1 MGSQGQKERPAQYW
15 GRSRRPLDPPH
26 GASTSLLRAEAFISP
41 LSREPG
47 LTECAGEPGGLQ
59 DGPGRPG
66 ALMEEGV
73 ELQHVSWGLGWRGHQ
88 QGESWGTGGSPRAF
102 PLTLWCMANENG
114 RARLGLLVTRGP
126 DWCEHRGCGGV
137 TEGPGGPSR
146 GSYPTPSGWRTR
158 RPGSGAGRWWP
169 GTGAR
174 PAREGGPHG
183 HVLGQQHGECC
194 LPHTPQEVPGPQIG
208 AYSPSLLAPLWVLA
222 APEVKEKGKHGP
234 TGK

>member
-1 MGSQGQKERPAQYW
+1 MGSQGQKEPPAQYW
-15 GRSRRPLDPPH
+15 GRSCRPLDPPH
-26 GASTSLLRAEAFISP
+26 GASTSLLRAGAFISP

-59 DGPGRPG
+59 DGPGGPG

-73 ELQHVSWGLGWRGHQ
+73 ELQHMSWGLGWRGHQ
-88 QGESWGTGGSPRAF
+88 QGGSWGTGGSPRAF

-114 RARLGLLVTRGP
+114 RARLGLLVMTGP
-126 DWCEHRGCGGV
+126 DWCEHRGCGGSRKAL
-137 TEGPGGPSR
+137 GPSR
-146 GSYPTPSGWRTR
+146 GSCPTHSGWQTR

-183 HVLGQQHGECC
+183 HV
-194 LPHTPQEVPGPQIG
+194 PGPAARG
-208 AYSPSLLAPLWVLA
+208 ALPSPRSPGSAWPPDRGLLTFSPRSPL
-222 APEVKEKGKHGP
+222 GP
-234 TGK
+234 GSP